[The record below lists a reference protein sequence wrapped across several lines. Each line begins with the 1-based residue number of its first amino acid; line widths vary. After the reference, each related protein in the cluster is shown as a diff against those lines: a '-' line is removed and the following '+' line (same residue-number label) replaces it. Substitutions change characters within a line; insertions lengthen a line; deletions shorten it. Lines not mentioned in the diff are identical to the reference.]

1 MCFKKKSKLLTN
13 SWEINKSVDNLFQNN
28 SNSFTGQM
36 AGTTSNIL
44 VFEDLGKG
52 LENVKFS
59 ISFTLFSS
67 FKALIIFGR

>member
-1 MCFKKKSKLLTN
+1 
-13 SWEINKSVDNLFQNN
+13 
-28 SNSFTGQM
+28 M